1 MNLNLEGKV
10 ALVTGG
16 AKGIGAAIA
25 RSFAEE
31 GAVVSIVDRNPDV
44 AQVLVNELE
53 QSDKKAFSVPTELT
67 DMNACKHAI
76 QYTIKKRGDLIF

>member
-1 MNLNLEGKV
+1 MNLELEGKV

-25 RSFAEE
+25 RGFANE

-44 AQVLVNELE
+44 AKDLVAEYQKGRRASLLRP
-53 QSDKKAFSVPTELT
+53 DGIDRRTGLP
-67 DMNACKHAI
+67 
-76 QYTIKKRGDLIF
+76 KRSRENH